1 MPENDQPM
9 WPSSDE
15 DRSSSGARETT
26 PMSLPDP
33 PEAPPGG
40 SGVPKVTGSQAPKG
54 SWFAPNVPPEPV
66 PGLNAPVEEPP
77 PPPSP
82 AKQDLAD
89 RLGSRAKQQPAAQ
102 QPPAP
107 EPAAQSTQY
116 IPVEQAELE
125 PAASASAGES
135 TQYVE
140 PPEPKAAASA
150 SAGESTQY
158 VEPPEP
164 KAAAPSATGESTQY
178 VEPPEPKPAAPSPA
192 GESTQ
197 YIEVKP
203 SGPVPVVPIERHVP
217 PRDEPKP
224 EEPQQWREELQ
235 HWREEQQRREEQL
248 NRGAGQRR
256 EEPAAQQQPA
266 APWSQRLELREER
279 AGDRPAEPGD
289 RRPGLPPEPPRGVVP
304 SASAGSLARP
314 QRIEPDGQRFDA
326 EATVGIERPTQ
337 FPGVFQQQPQVRGDQ
352 PRTEQRAE
360 PPAEPPAP
368 PAAEAPAA
376 AEPPKK
382 KRRKGKL
389 IALVVVVLLVLAG
402 GGVAAATPKVANR
415 LGLPWAPNAPKGD
428 SPAPSAATRQLQGPA
443 TSGTAP
449 TANGVKSVLG
459 PAAGNSALG
468 QLTGS
473 VIDPVSG
480 TVLWDHGS
488 STPVTPASTT
498 KVLTSAAALLSLDQ
512 NLRLSTKI
520 VQGADPG
527 TVILVGGGDTTLT
540 SLPLG
545 TDSPLYPGGAHVDDL
560 VAQVK
565 KAAPGVKKVQVDLTL
580 FKGPTT
586 APGWE
591 AGDAP
596 STYATQMSPVM
607 ADGGRINAKDN
618 NSQRTA
624 NAGSALASTIASK
637 LGASAGGQATAP
649 KDAKVIGEVKSA
661 PLTELVSD
669 LMVLS
674 DDVLAEAIARQV
686 ALANGEEASYAGGA
700 KATIKVLKDHGF
712 DVSGVTLSDGSGIS
726 SQNRIPARL
735 LTQLLAAAAAPEGK
749 NPGTAKLRPVLA
761 GLPVAGGSGTLA
773 DKRFDTAASQAG
785 RGWVRAKTGTLTG
798 VNTLAGLLLDQ
809 DGRVLVF
816 AFMSNGSDTDPG
828 RDALDALATSLRK
841 CGCA

>member
-33 PEAPPGG
+33 PESAPGS

-77 PPPSP
+77 PPSP

-102 QPPAP
+102 QPPADQQP
-107 EPAAQSTQY
+107 AAQQPPADQQPPAAEPAEQSTQY
-116 IPVEQAELE
+116 IRVEQSELE
-125 PAASASAGES
+125 PAAPESAGES

-140 PPEPKAAASA
+140 PPEPKA
-150 SAGESTQY
+150 
-158 VEPPEP
+158 
-164 KAAAPSATGESTQY
+164 
-178 VEPPEPKPAAPSPA
+178 AAPSPA

-248 NRGAGQRR
+248 NRGVGQRR
-256 EEPAAQQQPA
+256 EEPEAQQQPA

-337 FPGVFQQQPQVRGDQ
+337 FPGVFQQQPQLRGDQ

-360 PPAEPPAP
+360 PPAEPPSP

-428 SPAPSAATRQLQGPA
+428 SPAPSSATRQLQGPA
-443 TSGTAP
+443 TSGTTP
-449 TANGVKSVLG
+449 TANGVKSALA
-459 PAAGNSALG
+459 PAAGNGALG

-520 VQGADPG
+520 VQGAEPG

-686 ALANGEEASYAGGA
+686 ALANGEEASYTGGA

-773 DKRFDTAASQAG
+773 DKRFDTPASQAG

-798 VNTLAGLLLDQ
+798 VNTLAGLVLDQ